1 MKTIQK
7 ALAFI
12 AIAIAIVVSQGCA
25 SGSAFHITTVGATAA
40 HLSLTTT
47 SKFADAQTCGVKTAA
62 PGACLSAEQR
72 QAVAKVLDPAF
83 QWDATLNEQLAQ
95 AGEGPI
101 PQLIADLRAQI
112 TKAINEALALFKGLP
127 GVAQDKLAAQ
137 IGATK

>member
-1 MKTIQK
+1 MLRLLPLLLVGL
-7 ALAFI
+7 LA
-12 AIAIAIVVSQGCA
+12 SGCA
-25 SGSAFHITTVGATAA
+25 SGSAFHITTIGATAA

-47 SKFADAQTCGVKTAA
+47 SKFADAHTCGVSTATA
-62 PGACLSAEQR
+62 GACLSAEQR
-72 QAVAKVLDPAF
+72 QAVAKILDPAF

-112 TKAINEALALFKGLP
+112 TKAINDLLALFKGLP
-127 GVAQDKLAAQ
+127 IAAQDKLAAQ